1 MPTIPTDAIIPA
13 LAAIA
18 DEVILP
24 RYQALHDGEVEEK
37 SPGELVTIAD
47 REAEIRI
54 ADVLRGLRPDATVI
68 GEEAVEGNPGLLD
81 ALKTDGAC
89 WLIDPLDGT
98 QNFVNGKREF
108 AVMVALVEAGETVAS
123 WVWCPLD
130 RIAYVAERGAGAF
143 RNGERQRV
151 PLAPHALNEIR
162 GAVDDPAGLH
172 DHRAAPDALK
182 EVRGAVLDKFLSPD
196 QRAAVAEIAPRFGAI
211 GRGQYCAGIEYP
223 LIVEGKQEFVR
234 FHRLRPWDHAPGTF
248 YLEEAGGFVRRWDGA
263 PYSPGTGGTGL
274 LAAVDEPCWRLVRDA
289 LGPAL
294 D

>member
-1 MPTIPTDAIIPA
+1 MPMIPTDAIIPA
-13 LAAIA
+13 LAVIA

-24 RYQALHDGEVEEK
+24 RYQALHAGEVEEK

-54 ADVLRGLRPDATVI
+54 ADVLRELRPDATVI

-98 QNFVNGKREF
+98 QNFVNGRREF

-143 RNGERQRV
+143 RNGERQHV
-151 PLAPHALNEIR
+151 PPAPHALNAMR
-162 GAVDDPAGLH
+162 GALD
-172 DHRAAPDALK
+172 
-182 EVRGAVLDKFLSPD
+182 EIRGAVLDKFLSQE
-196 QRAAVAEIAPRFGAI
+196 QRAAVAEVAPRFREI

-223 LIVEGKQEFVR
+223 RIVEGKQEFVR

-248 YLEEAGGFVRRWDGA
+248 YLQEAGGYVRKWDGT
-263 PYSPGTGGTGL
+263 PYSPGTDGIGL
-274 LAAVDEPCWRLVRDA
+274 LAAADEPCWHLVRDA